1 MRRMKNKKIKIYI
14 ASIIIAL
21 AAGGLS
27 ALFSVVAMAEYGS
40 LLQPPLSPP
49 SWLFPI
55 VWTVLY
61 ILMGISSARIYIA
74 DGPYSPKA
82 LRSYAMQL
90 VINIL
95 WTLLY
100 FTFELRLASFV
111 WIIVLIAAVIV
122 MIVRFFKVDR
132 LAAYLQAPYLI
143 WLIFAA
149 YLNLGTYLLNG

>member
-1 MRRMKNKKIKIYI
+1 MKNKKVKIYI
-14 ASIIIAL
+14 AGIIIAL

-27 ALFSVVAMAEYGS
+27 ALFSIGAMAEYGS

-49 SWLFPI
+49 SWLFPV

-61 ILMGISSARIYIA
+61 VLMGISSARIYIA
-74 DGPYSPKA
+74 DGPFSPKA
-82 LRSYAMQL
+82 LRSYSLQL
-90 VINIL
+90 VLNIV

-100 FTFELRLASFV
+100 FALELRLAAFV
-111 WIIVLIAAVIV
+111 WIIVLIAAVCV
-122 MIVRFFKVDR
+122 MIIRFFKVDR
-132 LAAYLQAPYLI
+132 PAAYLQLPYLV